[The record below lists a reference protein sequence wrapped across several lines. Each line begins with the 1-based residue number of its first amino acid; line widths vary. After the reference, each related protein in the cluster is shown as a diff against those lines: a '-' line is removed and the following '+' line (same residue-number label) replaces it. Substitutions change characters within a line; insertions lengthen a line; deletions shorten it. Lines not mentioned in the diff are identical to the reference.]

1 MFRKNMRILLVEDNE
16 RLAEAISENL
26 TAAGFA
32 INHVSRGEDALAV
45 TADQQ
50 FDAIV
55 LDLGLPDI
63 DGMDVLK
70 ALRDKKNAVPVL
82 MLTARDQLSDK
93 IEGLNKGADD
103 YMVKPFETDELIA
116 RLNALLRR
124 PAQAVSEIITVG
136 NLSFN
141 TTNRQ
146 AMAREKILELSKR
159 ETDLLEQLL
168 RSLGKIV
175 SKKSIEMRLYS
186 YDDKGSV
193 NSVEVL
199 VHRLRKKLESYDA
212 GLDIHT
218 LRGIGYMIMEPGNDA
233 PAD

>member
-1 MFRKNMRILLVEDNE
+1 MRILLVEDNE

>member
-1 MFRKNMRILLVEDNE
+1 MRILLVEDNE

-32 INHVSRGEDALAV
+32 INNVSRGEDALAV

-50 FDAIV
+50 YDAIV

-70 ALRDKKNAVPVL
+70 TLRDRKNAVPVL

-141 TTNRQ
+141 TVNRQ
-146 AMAREKILELSKR
+146 AMARDKILELSKR

-212 GLDIHT
+212 GFDIHT
-218 LRGIGYMIMEPGNDA
+218 LRGIGYMIMDPVNDA

>member
-1 MFRKNMRILLVEDNE
+1 MRILLVEDNE
-16 RLAEAISENL
+16 RLADAISENL
-26 TAAGFA
+26 TAAGFT
-32 INHVSRGEDALAV
+32 INHVARGEDALAV

-50 FDAIV
+50 YDAIV

-124 PAQAVSEIITVG
+124 PAQAVSEIITAG

-146 AMAREKILELSKR
+146 AMARDKILELSKR

-212 GLDIHT
+212 GIDIHT
-218 LRGIGYMIMEPGNDA
+218 LRGIGYMIMDPVSDA

>member
-1 MFRKNMRILLVEDNE
+1 MRILLVEDNE

-32 INHVSRGEDALAV
+32 IDHVARGEDALTV

-50 FDAIV
+50 YDAIV

-124 PAQAVSEIITVG
+124 PVQAVSEIITVG

-146 AMAREKILELSKR
+146 AMARDKILELSKR

-212 GLDIHT
+212 GIDIHT
-218 LRGIGYMIMEPGNDA
+218 LRGIGYMIMDPVNDA
-233 PAD
+233 AAD